1 MSDVY
6 NQSPAM
12 MAARGQVAKGQTY
25 GKRKQ
30 QEDAQRAVPM
40 GRAPVEIQAQQ
51 AAQVRRPT
59 PNAPGSLT
67 APTARPNEPITAGAP
82 FGAGPGPEAMGLPM
96 IRPSEDVAVSELRR
110 IMMSYPSD
118 ELADLLDAYE
128 SQA

>member
-6 NQSPAM
+6 DQSPAM

-30 QEDAQRAVPM
+30 QEDAMRAVPM
-40 GRAPVEIQAQQ
+40 APSPTGTPQP
-51 AAQVRRPT
+51 VRRPT
-59 PNAPGSLT
+59 PNAPESLT
-67 APTARPNEPITAGAP
+67 APTARPMEPITAGAP

-96 IRPSEDVAVSELRR
+96 IRPTEDAAVSELRQ
-110 IMMSYPSD
+110 ILMSYPSD

-128 SQA
+128 SQT

>member
-6 NQSPAM
+6 DQSPAM

-30 QEDAQRAVPM
+30 QEQALQAVPM
-40 GRAPVEIQAQQ
+40 APSPTGIPQP
-51 AAQVRRPT
+51 VRRPR

-82 FGAGPGPEAMGLPM
+82 FGAGPGPMGAGIPELGQD
-96 IRPSEDVAVSELRR
+96 EDDALIEMRAIYR
-110 IMMSYPSD
+110 MYPSQ
-118 ELADLLDAYE
+118 ELADIIQFYE
-128 SQA
+128 ESL

>member
-6 NQSPAM
+6 DQSPAM

-30 QEDAQRAVPM
+30 QEDAMRAVPM
-40 GRAPVEIQAQQ
+40 APSPTGTAQP
-51 AAQVRRPT
+51 VRRPT
-59 PNAPGSLT
+59 PNAAGSLT
-67 APTARPNEPITAGAP
+67 APTARPMEPITAGAP

-96 IRPSEDVAVSELRR
+96 MQPTEDVAVSELRQ
-110 IMMSYPSD
+110 ILMSYPSD

-128 SQA
+128 SQT

>member
-6 NQSPAM
+6 DQSPAM

-30 QEDAQRAVPM
+30 QEDAMRAVPM
-40 GRAPVEIQAQQ
+40 APSPTGTAQP
-51 AAQVRRPT
+51 VRRPT
-59 PNAPGSLT
+59 PNAAGSLT

-96 IRPSEDVAVSELRR
+96 MRPTEDVAVSELRQ
-110 IMMSYPSD
+110 ILMSYPSD

-128 SQA
+128 SQT